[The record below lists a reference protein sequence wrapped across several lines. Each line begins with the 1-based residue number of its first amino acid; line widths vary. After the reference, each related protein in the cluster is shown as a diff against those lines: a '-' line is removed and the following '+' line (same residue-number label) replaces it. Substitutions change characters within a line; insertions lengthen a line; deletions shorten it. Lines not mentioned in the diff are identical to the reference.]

1 MNVNQNHFFR
11 IMPNSLASQI
21 SHITV
26 INSLHIPVLIFSH
39 VLLFSTAPKLT
50 TMRTASAHDM
60 NALHYE
66 PDVDF
71 DADAKM
77 TTPMTHAHTGE
88 RAHGHDDVCFGFH
101 FLFFCVRFLWL
112 ESNALLCLPKRYFYV

>member
-1 MNVNQNHFFR
+1 MNVNQNHCFR
-11 IMPNSLASQI
+11 IMPNSLASLI

-26 INSLHIPVLIFSH
+26 INSLHIPVLIFTL
-39 VLLFSTAPKLT
+39 VLLFSSAPKLT
-50 TMRTASAHDM
+50 TMRTASAHDV

-88 RAHGHDDVCFGFH
+88 LAYGHFDVFVCFFCFFSSVAQ
-101 FLFFCVRFLWL
+101 FL
-112 ESNALLCLPKRYFYV
+112 